1 MTQLLGT
8 NALVQLGMRRDRIMI
23 PVWLYA
29 LIAVVA
35 STGYSYGRLYD
46 TRAARLG
53 FASAVATNG
62 STLAFYGHVYNAD
75 SIGGLTAW
83 RLSGI
88 GAALTAAFTVLLV
101 VRHTRADEEA
111 GRLELIGAGVVGR
124 YAPLTTGVVI
134 ALGADAALAGLVL
147 IAQVAVGLPFA
158 GAVAFALGWFGA
170 GLVFAAVA
178 AVTAQIAETS
188 RVANGLAFG
197 VLGLAYLLRAVG
209 DAGPS
214 WVSWLSPIG
223 WSQQLRPYAGERWWV
238 LGLFVALA
246 AVIGAVAYGLVER
259 RDIGAGLLPTRPG
272 PAAAAPTLRSP
283 LALAWR
289 LQRGLLAGWA
299 VALLIYGAVI
309 GGIADGI
316 DALVQES
323 KGTRDI
329 ITDMGGT
336 KSLIDA
342 FLATAAG
349 LLGLAAAV
357 YAVQAVLRLRTEET
371 EQRAEPLL
379 ATRVGRIRWALS
391 HVTIAVAGSVVLL
404 ALGGLSAGLAHGLRS
419 HDVGHQ
425 LPRVLGAALAQ
436 LPATWVVTAVALA
449 LFGLR
454 PRAAPAGWG
463 VLGACL
469 LLWLLGPSVHLAQWA
484 MDISPFTHIPKL
496 PGSAFSTTPLA
507 LLTAIAVL
515 VAAAGL
521 AALRRRDIG

>member
-1 MTQLLGT
+1 MTRLLGT
-8 NALVQLGMRRDRIMI
+8 NALVRFGLRRDRIMI

-29 LIAVVA
+29 LTAVVA
-35 STGYSYGRLYD
+35 STGYSYGKLYD
-46 TRAARLG
+46 SRAARLS

-62 STLAFYGHVYNAD
+62 STLAFYGHVYHAD

-88 GAALTAAFTVLLV
+88 GAALTSALIVLLV

-111 GRLELIGAGVVGR
+111 GRLELICAGVVGR

-134 ALGADAALAGLVL
+134 ALTADAALAGLVL

-158 GAVAFALGWFGA
+158 GAVALALGWFGA

-178 AVTAQIAETS
+178 AVTGQIAETS
-188 RVANGLAFG
+188 RVANSIAFG
-197 VLGLAYLLRAVG
+197 VLGLAYLARAIG

-223 WSQQLRPYAGERWWV
+223 WSQQLRPYASERWWV
-238 LGLFVALA
+238 LVLPVALA
-246 AVIGAVAYGLVER
+246 VVIGAVAYALVQQ

-283 LALAWR
+283 LTLAWR
-289 LQRGLLAGWA
+289 LQRGLLAAWA
-299 VALLIYGAVI
+299 VALLVYGAVI

-316 DALVQES
+316 NALVQDS

-329 ITDMGGT
+329 ITNMGGT
-336 KSLIDA
+336 TSLIDA

-371 EQRAEPLL
+371 DQRAEPLL
-379 ATRVGRIRWALS
+379 ATRVGRLRWALS
-391 HVTIAVAGSVVLL
+391 HATIAAAGSVILL
-404 ALGGLSAGLAHGLRS
+404 AVGGLSAGLTHGLRS
-419 HDVGHQ
+419 GEVGRQ

-436 LPATWVVTAVALA
+436 LPATWVITAVALA

-454 PRAAPAGWG
+454 PRAVLASWG

-484 MDISPFTHIPKL
+484 MDISPFTHSPKL
-496 PGSAFSTTPLA
+496 PGSPFLATPL
-507 LLTAIAVL
+507 LVLTATAVI
-515 VAAAGL
+515 VAGAGL
-521 AALRRRDIG
+521 AGLRRRDIG